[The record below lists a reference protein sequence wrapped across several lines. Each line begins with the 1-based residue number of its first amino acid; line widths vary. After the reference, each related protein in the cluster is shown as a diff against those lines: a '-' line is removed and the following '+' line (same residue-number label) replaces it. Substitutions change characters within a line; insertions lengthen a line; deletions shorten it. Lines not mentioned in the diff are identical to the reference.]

1 MRNSVLPFRT
11 KLFRVQGPEER
22 FAHPCCMDTALL
34 PFPVHV
40 RTGLSTTAGPF
51 LSARASGC
59 SPVPC
64 RTLCTG
70 RNSGSQHTSSSKP
83 AVVTVCTQTFQGF
96 WAHERL
102 TRLFVWTARELLQYP
117 AAECGTWFLSQKAE
131 NKWDHEGL
139 DYMRFIVFI
148 RSFNVQFGSVHV
160 GYLNSSVTFWCK
172 AFKPFFS

>member
-22 FAHPCCMDTALL
+22 FAHHCCMDAALL

-70 RNSGSQHTSSSKP
+70 RNSVSQHTSSSKP
-83 AVVTVCTQTFQGF
+83 AVVTVCTQAFQGF

-117 AAECGTWFLSQKAE
+117 AAEYPLIPFTESWKQMGPW
-131 NKWDHEGL
+131 GL
-139 DYMRFIVFI
+139 GLYEIYRFYKIV
-148 RSFNVQFGSVHV
+148 
-160 GYLNSSVTFWCK
+160 
-172 AFKPFFS
+172 